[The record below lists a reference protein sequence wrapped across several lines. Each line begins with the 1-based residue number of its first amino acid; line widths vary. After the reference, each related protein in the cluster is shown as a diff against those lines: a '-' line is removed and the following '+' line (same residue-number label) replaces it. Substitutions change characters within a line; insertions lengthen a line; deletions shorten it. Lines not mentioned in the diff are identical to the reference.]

1 MSRLGKIEEFDAKV
15 QTFDSYLERFE
26 HFVSANDIAQE
37 KKLSVFLTVIGA
49 EAYEVLKNLVVPSL
63 PGEKTFDE
71 VKVLLKNHYSPP
83 ISIIA
88 ERCRFNRR
96 VQLEHESVEDFIIEI
111 KHLARKCDFG
121 SFLKDAMRD
130 RLVAGIR
137 SEDIQRALFT
147 EENLGFESACKIAL
161 ARELAAKQT
170 AILQAG
176 GTNSAVNAQI

>member
-1 MSRLGKIEEFDAKV
+1 MPFDSHLATAMSRLGKIEEFDAKV

-121 SFLKDAMRD
+121 SFLKT
-130 RLVAGIR
+130 LCVTGLW
-137 SEDIQRALFT
+137 Q
-147 EENLGFESACKIAL
+147 ESAAKTFKGLYSQKKTWAL
-161 ARELAAKQT
+161 KVLAKLLLRE
-170 AILQAG
+170 
-176 GTNSAVNAQI
+176 S